1 MRNFNVNGAAKLKW
15 SKCYEDHN
23 SLNIGHRVIKPDSGH
38 SPDS

>member
-1 MRNFNVNGAAKLKW
+1 MIYRNFNVNGAAKLK
-15 SKCYEDHN
+15 SYEDHN